1 MAEVLTPVR
10 PGRVV
15 DDARARPSGG
25 GGGFGRRGGNG
36 RDDGGPGGPGPGAQ
50 AVQKYK
56 LGVWIA
62 SGGIVMFF
70 AALTSAMVVRKGLGD
85 DWRSYD
91 LPGILW
97 ASTVLLLLS
106 SFTIEKARLAAR
118 EDRAGELRRW
128 LGATSLLGTL
138 FLATQFLGWQSLAAG
153 GIYLATNPSS
163 SFFYVLTAAHG
174 LHLLGGVAALS
185 YVALRATR
193 PKVWVTRN
201 AAVEATTVYWHFMD
215 ALWVYLFVLLMVWR

>member
-1 MAEVLTPVR
+1 MAETLTAVR
-10 PGRVV
+10 PGAVADEVRE
-15 DDARARPSGG
+15 RPSAG
-25 GGGFGRRGGNG
+25 GGGFGGRSANGGG
-36 RDDGGPGGPGPGAQ
+36 DDRPGGPDPAAD

-62 SGGIVMFF
+62 SGGIIMFF

-85 DWRSYD
+85 DWRSYEM
-91 LPGILW
+91 PGILW
-97 ASTVLLLLS
+97 ASTAILLLS
-106 SFTIEKARLAAR
+106 SFTMEKARLAAR
-118 EDRAGELRRW
+118 EDHAVMMRKW
-128 LGATSLLGTL
+128 LGATSLLGAL
-138 FLATQFLGWQSLAAG
+138 FLVTQVMGWQALASG
-153 GIYLATNPSS
+153 GVYLATNPSS

-174 LHLLGGVAALS
+174 LHLFGGVAALS
-185 YVALRATR
+185 FVVLRAMR

>member
-10 PGRVV
+10 PGGVEHG
-15 DDARARPSGG
+15 APSRPSGG
-25 GGGFGRRGGNG
+25 GGGLRGRGGNG
-36 RDDGGPGGPGPGAQ
+36 GGENRPNGSDPAAD

-85 DWRSYD
+85 DWRSYE
-91 LPGILW
+91 LPGIMW
-97 ASTVLLLLS
+97 ASTAILLLS

-118 EDRAGELRRW
+118 EDHAAAMRKW
-128 LGATSLLGTL
+128 LAATSLLGAL
-138 FLATQFLGWQSLAAG
+138 FLTTQVLGWQALAARG
-153 GIYLATNPSS
+153 MYLATNPSS

-185 YVALRATR
+185 YVALRAMR

>member
-10 PGRVV
+10 PGSVRH
-15 DDARARPSGG
+15 DAPVRSSGG
-25 GGGFGRRGGNG
+25 GGDFGRRGGNG
-36 RDDGGPGGPGPGAQ
+36 GDDSGPGGPDPGAQ

-97 ASTVLLLLS
+97 ASTAVLLLS
-106 SFTIEKARLAAR
+106 SFTIEKARLAAG
-118 EDRAGELRRW
+118 EDHAPEMRKW

-138 FLATQFLGWQSLAAG
+138 FLVTQFLGWQSLAAG

-185 YVALRATR
+185 YVVLRATR
-193 PKVWVTRN
+193 PTVWVTRN

>member
-10 PGRVV
+10 PGPFR
-15 DDARARPSGG
+15 DEAFPSPSGDSGGFGGRSGDGG
-25 GGGFGRRGGNG
+25 GGQRP
-36 RDDGGPGGPGPGAQ
+36 DGPGQGAD

-70 AALTSAMVVRKGLGD
+70 AALTSAMVVRKGLSD
-85 DWRSYD
+85 DWRSLD

-97 ASTVLLLLS
+97 ASTAVLLLS
-106 SFTIEKARLAAR
+106 SFTFEKARLAAR
-118 EDRAGELRRW
+118 EDHASMMRKW
-128 LGATSLLGTL
+128 LTATSLLGAL
-138 FLATQFLGWQSLAAG
+138 FLVTQFLGWQALASG

-174 LHLLGGVAALS
+174 VHLLGGVAALS
-185 YVALRATR
+185 YVVLRAMR
-193 PKVWVTRN
+193 RKVWPARN